1 MQKVDAKRLAARVVE
16 LGKIVQAQ
24 EVKCAEIIRR
34 ADEAIKRAHIAIEVS
49 ERKLQ
54 QFRELRRILPNR
66 P

>member
-1 MQKVDAKRLAARVVE
+1 VVE

-24 EVKCAEIIRR
+24 EVKCAEITRR